1 MFVSQ
6 VGLTKRVRPSQLTV
20 TGMIKE
26 KGGFSMTMTD
36 DEKITKILA
45 AASDLF
51 IQPGYQVTQMQTI
64 ARHAHLAVGSLY
76 RFFSSKAAL
85 RDQLFLTTLGVS
97 VTGTTLPLTTVDQ
110 TQLLAQTQTAYDQ
123 WQEQFQSC
131 QRADDLDDLLTNL
144 VTTFQRYGRYF
155 LILEQNPT
163 LNPALT
169 ALYRDYR
176 QRLYQQV
183 GEFLMRQRRTATE
196 ADGMIVVDLIFWWCA
211 HKQYDS
217 FEKPVGRQALPAV
230 LIQLRTMLHR
240 SY

>member
-1 MFVSQ
+1 
-6 VGLTKRVRPSQLTV
+6 
-20 TGMIKE
+20 
-26 KGGFSMTMTD
+26 
-36 DEKITKILA
+36 
-45 AASDLF
+45 
-51 IQPGYQVTQMQTI
+51 
-64 ARHAHLAVGSLY
+64 
-76 RFFSSKAAL
+76 
-85 RDQLFLTTLGVS
+85 
-97 VTGTTLPLTTVDQ
+97 LTTVDQ

-155 LILEQNPT
+155 LILEHNPT

>member
-1 MFVSQ
+1 
-6 VGLTKRVRPSQLTV
+6 
-20 TGMIKE
+20 
-26 KGGFSMTMTD
+26 MTMTD

-64 ARHAHLAVGSLY
+64 ARHAHLAVESLY

-110 TQLLAQTQTAYDQ
+110 TKLLVQTQTAYDQ

-155 LILEQNPT
+155 LILEHNPT

-176 QRLYQQV
+176 QQLYQQV

-217 FEKPVGRQALPAV
+217 FERLVGRQTLPAV
-230 LIQLRTMLHR
+230 LTQLRTMLHR